1 MQAGDWV
8 SLGAALV
15 AVIALIFTSIQA
27 KSAKDQAVASKDQAA
42 SAKEQVAL
50 AKRQTETQEQLYRD
64 QQQPYIWVDFRLDP
78 ASYWLVD
85 LVMKNE
91 GPTVAT
97 NVRVEIEPP
106 IKRSENLDDW
116 GLSDLPGFKDGF
128 ASFPPGRE
136 LRWSLG
142 SHVDIFDEKSFT
154 RHTITIR
161 CDGPFGPVE
170 PLSYVLDYA
179 DGKFIAIRNLGN
191 LRAISDAL
199 GKGQRDIINAIRQL
213 KP

>member
-1 MQAGDWV
+1 MGKILEAGDWV
-8 SLGAALV
+8 SLGAAVV
-15 AVIALIFTSIQA
+15 AVVALIFTWAQA
-27 KSAKDQAVASKDQAA
+27 KSAREQAH

-50 AKRQTETQEQLYRD
+50 GRRQTEVQENLYRD
-64 QQQPYIWVDFRLDP
+64 QQQPYVWLDFRLDP
-78 ASYWLVD
+78 VSYWLVD

-97 NVRVEIEPP
+97 NVRLEIDPP
-106 IKRSENLDDW
+106 IKRSQKLQKWTLE
-116 GLSDLPGFKDGF
+116 DLPGFKDGF

-142 SHVDIFDEKSFT
+142 AHTDIFDERTFT
-154 RHTITIR
+154 KHTITVH

-170 PLSYVLDYA
+170 PLTYVLDYA
-179 DGKFIAIRNLGN
+179 DGRFMAIRDEGN
-191 LRAISDAL
+191 LKAISDAL
-199 GKGQRDIINAIRQL
+199 NKGENSLLSAIKNL